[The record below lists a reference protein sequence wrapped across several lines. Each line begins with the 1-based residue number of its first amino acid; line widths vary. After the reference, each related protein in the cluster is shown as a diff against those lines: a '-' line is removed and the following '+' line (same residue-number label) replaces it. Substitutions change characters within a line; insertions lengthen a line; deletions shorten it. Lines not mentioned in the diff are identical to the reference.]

1 MYKAV
6 NEAFVRLYMQL
17 YVFLSR
23 IVGMGFYL
31 HSPPIALG
39 MQALHLV
46 TGTNLAA

>member
-1 MYKAV
+1 
-6 NEAFVRLYMQL
+6 MQL